1 MGTGP
6 EKGVHSS
13 VLPLQYLLLARLLH
27 KMVGVYN
34 LIWQFFSWL
43 MSVLFTSKFGLLNA
57 CGFPKE
63 KVFWCSLAIPMV
75 SFGALFPK
83 AHKIFPKVHSLWEYQ
98 MLSSDEQQAA
108 CSWSL
113 MSTSNFTSTETG
125 GGHAGFTVVFGT
137 SATALGEILV
147 A

>member
-57 CGFPKE
+57 RGFPKE
-63 KVFWCSLAIPMV
+63 KVF
-75 SFGALFPK
+75 
-83 AHKIFPKVHSLWEYQ
+83 
-98 MLSSDEQQAA
+98 
-108 CSWSL
+108 
-113 MSTSNFTSTETG
+113 
-125 GGHAGFTVVFGT
+125 
-137 SATALGEILV
+137 
-147 A
+147 